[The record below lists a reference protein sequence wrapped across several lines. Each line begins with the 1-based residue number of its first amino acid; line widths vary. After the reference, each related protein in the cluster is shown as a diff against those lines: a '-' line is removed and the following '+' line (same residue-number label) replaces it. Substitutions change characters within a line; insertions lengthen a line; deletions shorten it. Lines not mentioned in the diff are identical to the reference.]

1 MEGGFKKNI
10 VSFFRLPAV
19 EFIFDIAKLVVLA
32 IIVVWPIHK
41 FIMQPFI
48 VLQSSMEPS
57 FFERDYLIIDE
68 ISYRFIVPERGEV
81 IVFVSPEENDDKLI
95 KRVVG
100 LPNEK
105 VSINNGDVIIFNKTH
120 PRGVRLD
127 ESVYLSPGLTTKGEI
142 DVQLKS
148 DEYFVMGDNRSVSL
162 DSRTFGPIKAKSMV
176 GRALFRLY
184 PFNKIVKFSPQIYP
198 NL

>member
-10 VSFFRLPAV
+10 VSFFRSPAV
-19 EFIFDIAKLVVLA
+19 EFIFDIAKLVILA

-48 VLQSSMEPS
+48 VLQSSMEPN

-68 ISYRFIVPERGEV
+68 ISYRFITPERGEV
-81 IVFVSPEENDDKLI
+81 IIFVSPQENGDKLI

-105 VSINNGDVIIFNKTH
+105 VSINNGDVIIFNKIH
-120 PRGVRLD
+120 PQGVRLD
-127 ESVYLSPGLTTKGEI
+127 ESAYLSPGLTTKGEI
-142 DVQLKS
+142 DVQLKG

-162 DSRTFGPIKAKSMV
+162 DSRTFGSIKEKSIV

-184 PFNKIVKFSPQIYP
+184 PFSKIAKFSPQIYS

>member
-1 MEGGFKKNI
+1 MDDNFKKNI
-10 VSFFRLPAV
+10 TSFFRSPAV
-19 EFIFDIAKLVVLA
+19 EFIFDLAKLVILA

-68 ISYRFIVPERGEV
+68 LSYRFVTPERGEV
-81 IVFVSPEENDDKLI
+81 IVFVSPQENGDKLI
-95 KRVVG
+95 KRVIG

-105 VSINNGDVIIFNKTH
+105 ISINNGEIIIFNKIN
-120 PRGVRLD
+120 PQGARLE
-127 ESVYLSPGLTTKGEI
+127 ESAYLSSGLTTKGE
-142 DVQLKS
+142 VSLQLKD

-162 DSRTFGPIKAKSMV
+162 DSRTFGSIKKKSII

-184 PFNKIVKFSPQIYP
+184 PFNRVVKFSPQIYS